1 MNKAIGLLGGL
12 CLLAMVGGPA
22 QALTLNLTVDHC
34 SNPPGPCGPGG
45 GAVLATMTLTDT
57 AAGVDFSISP
67 AAGFLIHT
75 GGNGLTTFSFSTNV
89 ALDPT
94 DFHFTTPN
102 FVPVLPNPDGNGFG
116 NFTAGVDG
124 TVQQPSA
131 FAGPLVFSVDG
142 LNFNNFIQS
151 TGGNP
156 NTFFALDILGLT
168 TGRTGLVGFAGLT
181 VEQQCTDPNGCLSE
195 NPIPAAVWL
204 FGTVL
209 AGGAGFGRWR
219 KKRKQAA

>member
-1 MNKAIGLLGGL
+1 MNKALGILGGL
-12 CLLAMVGGPA
+12 CLLALVGAPA

-34 SNPPGPCGPGG
+34 TGGCGPGDP
-45 GAVLATMTLTDT
+45 AILATVTLTDT

-67 AAGFLIHT
+67 AAGYQIHT

-89 ALDPT
+89 ALLPT
-94 DFHFTTPN
+94 AFHFTTPN
-102 FVPVLPNPDGNGFG
+102 FVAVLPNPDGDGFG

-124 TVQQPSA
+124 TAQGS

-151 TGGNP
+151 TGGDP
-156 NTFFALDILGLT
+156 NTFFALDVLGNV
-168 TGRTGLVGFAGLT
+168 TGRTGLVGFAGLS
-181 VEQQCTDPNGCLSE
+181 VEEQCTNCE
-195 NPIPAAVWL
+195 NPPGTPIPGAVWL

-209 AGGAGFGRWR
+209 AGGAGYGRWR
-219 KKRKQAA
+219 KRKQTAKAA